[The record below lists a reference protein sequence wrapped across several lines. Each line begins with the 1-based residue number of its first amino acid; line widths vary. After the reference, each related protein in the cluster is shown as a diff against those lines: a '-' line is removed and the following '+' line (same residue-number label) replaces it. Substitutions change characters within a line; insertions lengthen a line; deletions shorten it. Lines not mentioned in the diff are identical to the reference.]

1 MTNLAAAAFSR
12 LLSQGFGNE
21 LAHRTSSSVAG
32 TDVYRVSKPLFSL
45 RIGAVNPPIRLI
57 AIDIDGTLLD
67 HHFQLPAR
75 NLAALRT
82 AHFCGA
88 EILLATGRRHDYALP
103 IAQELGFPVWLISS
117 NGALI
122 RSTEGETFYFD
133 RLRRQSAIKL
143 IQHMERFRGNA
154 VLTFDR
160 PGHGA
165 LVLERVEELNQTI
178 ARWIQNNEPYIQYI
192 SPLENALRHEDP
204 IQAMYCGKVARMQ
217 EAQLRLAEADF
228 LDEITIVRTQYDHR
242 DLCILDI
249 LNRECSK
256 GHALR
261 RWAELHSVPR
271 SQIMAIGDN
280 YNDLEMLE
288 FAGVPVVMGNATDE
302 LKQNGWKV
310 TGSNSENG
318 VAQALEEVFGA
329 GFQAQIQG
337 Q

>member
-1 MTNLAAAAFSR
+1 M
-12 LLSQGFGNE
+12 
-21 LAHRTSSSVAG
+21 
-32 TDVYRVSKPLFSL
+32 YRVFKPLFSL

-75 NLAALRT
+75 NLAALRA

-133 RLRRQSAIKL
+133 RLPRESAIKL
-143 IQHMERFRGNA
+143 IQHMEHFRGNA

-204 IQAMYCGKVARMQ
+204 IQAMYCGRVARMQ
-217 EAQLRLAEADF
+217 EAQLRLAQADF
-228 LDEITIVRTQYDHR
+228 LDEVTIVRTQYDHR

>member
-1 MTNLAAAAFSR
+1 
-12 LLSQGFGNE
+12 
-21 LAHRTSSSVAG
+21 
-32 TDVYRVSKPLFSL
+32 
-45 RIGAVNPPIRLI
+45 VNPPIRLI

-67 HHFQLPAR
+67 PHFQIPAR
-75 NLAALRT
+75 NLAALRA
-82 AHFCGA
+82 AHACGA

-122 RSTEGETFYFD
+122 RSSEGETFYFD
-133 RLRRQSAIKL
+133 RLPRASAIKL
-143 IQHMERFRGNA
+143 IRHMEHFRANA

-165 LVLERVEELNQTI
+165 LVLEQAEELNQTI
-178 ARWIQNNEPYIQYI
+178 ARWIQNNQAYIRYI
-192 SPLENALRHEDP
+192 SPLEDALSDEDP
-204 IQAMYCGKVARMQ
+204 IQAMYCGRVGRMQ

-249 LNRECSK
+249 LNRDCSK

-261 RWAELHSVPR
+261 RWAERHGIPPSEV
-271 SQIMAIGDN
+271 MAIGDN

-288 FAGVPVVMGNATDE
+288 FAGLPVIMGNATED

-310 TGSNSENG
+310 TGTNAESG
-318 VAQALEEVFGA
+318 VAQALEELFGA

>member
-1 MTNLAAAAFSR
+1 
-12 LLSQGFGNE
+12 
-21 LAHRTSSSVAG
+21 
-32 TDVYRVSKPLFSL
+32 
-45 RIGAVNPPIRLI
+45 VNPPIRLI

-67 HHFQLPAR
+67 QHFQVPAR
-75 NLAALRT
+75 NVAALRA
-82 AHFCGA
+82 AHSCGA

-103 IAQELGFPVWLISS
+103 IAKELGFPVWLISS

-133 RLRRQSAIKL
+133 RLPRPSAIKL

-178 ARWIQNNEPYIQYI
+178 ARWIQHNETYIQYI
-192 SPLENALRHEDP
+192 APLEDALREDDP
-204 IQAMYCGKVARMQ
+204 IQAMYCGKVARMR
-217 EAQLRLAEADF
+217 EAQLRLAEANF

-249 LNRECSK
+249 LNRDCSK

-261 RWAELHSVPR
+261 RWAELHQVPR

-288 FAGVPVVMGNATDE
+288 FAGVPVIMGNATDDI
-302 LKQNGWKV
+302 KQNGWKV
-310 TGSNSENG
+310 TGTNAESG
-318 VAQALEEVFGA
+318 VAQALEELFGA